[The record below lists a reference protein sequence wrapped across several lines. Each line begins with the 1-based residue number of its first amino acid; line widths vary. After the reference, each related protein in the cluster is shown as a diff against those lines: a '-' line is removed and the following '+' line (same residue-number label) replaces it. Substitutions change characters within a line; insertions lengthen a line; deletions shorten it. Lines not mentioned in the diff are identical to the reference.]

1 MAPKVTKPVL
11 SGAFCIT
18 FGGAVLWG
26 ALEYRF
32 GTVRAMGPGFAPA
45 VLGGLLMA
53 IGAGLL
59 LMGLRDHARVPAL
72 NLRPL
77 FLIVGALAAFG
88 LTIGRFGLVPAV
100 FLTVMIAGLAER
112 EANRMSH
119 VLLALG
125 MLGLV
130 YGVFV
135 VMLGLPIPLL
145 RWRP

>member
-1 MAPKVTKPVL
+1 MAQRVTRPIL
-11 SGAFCIT
+11 SGAFCIA
-18 FGGAVLWG
+18 FGGAVVWG
-26 ALEYRF
+26 ALGYRF

-45 VLGGLLMA
+45 VLGGMLVA

-59 LMGLRDHARVPAL
+59 LTGLRDRTPVPSI

-77 FLIVGALAAFG
+77 LLIVGALAAFG

-112 EANRMSH
+112 EANRLMH
-119 VLLALG
+119 LLLAVG
-125 MLGLV
+125 MLALV
-130 YGVFV
+130 YVIFIYF
-135 VMLGLPIPLL
+135 LGLPIPML

>member
-1 MAPKVTKPVL
+1 MAPRVTKPVL
-11 SGAFCIT
+11 SGAFCIA
-18 FGGAVLWG
+18 FGGAVVWG
-26 ALEYRF
+26 ALGYRF

-45 VLGGLLMA
+45 VLGGLLVA

-59 LMGLRDHARVPAL
+59 LTGLRDRAPVPPV

-77 FLIVGALAAFG
+77 LLIVGALAAFG

-100 FLTVMIAGLAER
+100 FLTVMIAGFAER
-112 EANRMSH
+112 EANRLAH

-130 YGVFV
+130 YAVFV